1 MDHRQLFR
9 SKVKWIS
16 LFLSVLVVFIHS
28 TNTAGIQPDRFAAHV
43 ETLISGNLALA
54 AVPAFFAMSAFLFY
68 QNFDFSKLTEK
79 YKSRFR
85 SLLVPYLFWNAVYM
99 VIFYFLSR
107 LSFIN
112 EQPFR
117 FSFPLVLDAL
127 LNQRFNMAYW
137 FMQQLIL
144 FTILCPLIYTLMRNK
159 FVAWVVYAALL
170 TLYGSGCSAAFY
182 LDMRSLLFYLAGV
195 YLGLHHRRQI
205 MEANR
210 FNWVYPAA
218 FLLSQIVFY
227 SGLTDVNPVLGW
239 LHTALLVVAFWGFG
253 NLIANRELPLPLQ
266 CSFEI
271 YTLHILILETF
282 NKLFGFLLP
291 RDSNWILLDYF
302 LSPMLT
308 VGIVVLITQFIRKT
322 MPKFHK
328 FAFGGR

>member
-16 LFLSVLVVFIHS
+16 LFLSFLVMFIHS

-43 ETLISGNLALA
+43 ETFLSGNLSLA
-54 AVPAFFAMSAFLFY
+54 AVPTFYAMSAFLFY
-68 QNFDFSKLTEK
+68 QNFDFSKLKEK
-79 YKSRFR
+79 YKSRFH
-85 SLLVPYLFWNAVYM
+85 SLLIPYLFWNAVYM
-99 VIFYFLSR
+99 VIFYYLSR

-112 EQPFR
+112 EQPFS
-117 FSFPLVLDAL
+117 FSTRILIEAL
-127 LNQRFNMAYW
+127 LNQKFNMTYW

-227 SGLTDVNPVLGW
+227 SGLTNVNPVFSW
-239 LHTALLVVAFWGFG
+239 LQIALLVISFWGFA
-253 NLIANRELPLPLQ
+253 NLISNRELPEKFQ

-302 LSPMLT
+302 LSPALT
-308 VGIVVLITQFIRKT
+308 AGIVIPIVQFIRKKL
-322 MPKFHK
+322 PQFHK

>member
-117 FSFPLVLDAL
+117 FSFPLILDAL

-144 FTILCPLIYTLMRNK
+144 FTVFCPLIYTLMRNRYI
-159 FVAWVVYAALL
+159 AWITYALL
-170 TLYGSGCSAAFY
+170 LVAYGRGCSAAFY
-182 LDMRSLLFYLAGV
+182 IDIKSLLFYLAGA

-205 MEANR
+205 VESNR
-210 FNWVYPAA
+210 FRWVYPAI
-218 FLLSQIVFY
+218 FVLSQIVFY
-227 SGLTDVNPVLGW
+227 SGLTNVNPVFAL
-239 LHTALLVVAFWGFG
+239 LHIALLVVAFWGFG
-253 NLIANRELPLPLQ
+253 NLIANRELPLTLQ

-291 RDSNWILLDYF
+291 QDSNWILLDYF
-302 LSPMLT
+302 LSPALT
-308 VGIVVLITQFIRKT
+308 VGIVVLFTHFIRKT